1 MLDKEINILGAG
13 LCGSLL
19 SIMMAKQGYS
29 VTVREKRSD
38 PRKNRGSAGRS
49 INLAMS
55 AKGINALKYAGIFE
69 QIEPLLMPM
78 KGRMLHF
85 QDGREELQPYGQ
97 YDHEFI
103 YSVSRLRLNHL
114 LIDAAEEIGVEIKF
128 QHSVESFDKEKN
140 VSFQSNNGGY
150 KLTAKNLLVTDG
162 AGSMMRRSY
171 NGSSPILPQEEILPH
186 IKNKIDQKFY
196 EIIHTEKFVKSTDS
210 PLEAAKKGKDTSM
223 WLSINSVK
231 NKNSDIVISA
241 GNTGALL
248 VIAKLNLKMIESID
262 KPALSALWPNK
273 KGMSVVLDLGAN
285 IECSSKNLL
294 DFSIMGASLYKSLY
308 PNDNPNVALLNIGSE
323 ELKGNEIIKETFQI
337 LNELKSENFN
347 FSGYIEGNQLMN
359 GDVNVIVADGFT
371 GNVALKTAEGTAN
384 FIIEELKKT
393 LGGTIIGKISSI
405 LNISNLRKFKKRL
418 DPRLYNGAI
427 FIGLDSPVVKSHGG
441 TDYIGFSN
449 SLEVCNRIIKGNLI
463 DKIKNNIS

>member
-1 MLDKEINILGAG
+1 MSKLINIAVDAMGG
-13 LCGSLL
+13 DGSPKK
-19 SIMMAKQGYS
+19 II
-29 VTVREKRSD
+29 D
-38 PRKNRGSAGRS
+38 
-49 INLAMS
+49 
-55 AKGINALKYAGIFE
+55 GIIHNNKSYKDNFYKIFGNQE
-69 QIEPLLMPM
+69 QIFPL
-78 KGRMLHF
+78 
-85 QDGREELQPYGQ
+85 
-97 YDHEFI
+97 
-103 YSVSRLRLNHL
+103 
-114 LIDAAEEIGVEIKF
+114 
-128 QHSVESFDKEKN
+128 
-140 VSFQSNNGGY
+140 
-150 KLTAKNLLVTDG
+150 
-162 AGSMMRRSY
+162 
-171 NGSSPILPQEEILPH
+171 

-196 EIIHTEKFVKSTDS
+196 EIIHTENFVKSTDS

-231 NKNSDIVISA
+231 NKDSDIVISA

-248 VIAKLNLKMIESID
+248 VIAKLNLKMIENID

-323 ELKGNEIIKETFQI
+323 ELKGNEIIKDTFQI
-337 LNELKSENFN
+337 LNDLKLDNFN

-359 GDVNVIVADGFT
+359 GEVNVIVADGFT

-384 FIIEELKKT
+384 FITEELKKT
-393 LGGTIIGKISSI
+393 LSGSIMGKISSI

-449 SLEVCNRIIKGNLI
+449 SLGVCNRIIKGNLI
-463 DKIKNNIS
+463 DKIKSNIR